1 MQKRAPR
8 SLQTDLYLRAQVAM
22 MFIAGFTDEET
33 SLGLNADY
41 VGVECIYKC
50 IVERICKS

>member
-33 SLGLNADY
+33 SLALNADY